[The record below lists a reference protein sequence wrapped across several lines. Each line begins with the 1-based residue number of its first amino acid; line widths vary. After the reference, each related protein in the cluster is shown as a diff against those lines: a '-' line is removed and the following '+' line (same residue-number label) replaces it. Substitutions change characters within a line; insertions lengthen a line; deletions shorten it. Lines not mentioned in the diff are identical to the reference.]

1 MIQWVY
7 RPFGLII
14 SVLGGLLA
22 GAVFKRLWR
31 LIAGEDDSPDAK
43 DRNRGWVEI
52 IIAAAIEGALFGT
65 VKAVVDR
72 AGATGFARATGTWP
86 GDTES

>member
-43 DRNRGWVEI
+43 DRNRGWIEI